1 MVRLNLEELLLK
13 NGRSK
18 YWLVTQL
25 ESNYTIINRMIYGQ
39 AEGIRFK
46 TVDRLLELFN
56 CSIDEL
62 FIDDDKPARY

>member
-18 YWLVTQL
+18 YWLVSQL
-25 ESNYTIINRMIYGQ
+25 ESNYTVINRMINGQ
-39 AEGIRFK
+39 SEGIRFK
-46 TVDRLLELFN
+46 TIDKLLEIFN

-62 FIDDDKPARY
+62 FIDDDKPARS

>member
-18 YWLVTQL
+18 YWLVSQL
-25 ESNYTIINRMIYGQ
+25 ESNYTVINRMINSQ
-39 AEGIRFK
+39 SEGIRFK
-46 TVDRLLELFN
+46 TIDRLLEIFN

-62 FIDDDKPARY
+62 FIDDDKAARC

>member
-18 YWLVTQL
+18 YWLVSQL
-25 ESNYTIINRMIYGQ
+25 ESNYTVINRMINGQ
-39 AEGIRFK
+39 SEGIRFK
-46 TVDRLLELFN
+46 TIDKLLEIFN

-62 FIDDDKPARY
+62 FIDDDKPARC